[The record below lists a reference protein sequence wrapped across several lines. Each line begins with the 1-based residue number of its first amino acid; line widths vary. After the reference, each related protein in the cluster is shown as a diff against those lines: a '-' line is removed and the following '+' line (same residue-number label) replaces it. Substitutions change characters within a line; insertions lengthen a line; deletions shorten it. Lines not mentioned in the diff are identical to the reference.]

1 MKSANLLL
9 FVLRELKKTNV
20 RNQVKNFVTLASEQQ

>member
-9 FVLRELKKTNV
+9 FALRELKKTNV
-20 RNQVKNFVTLASEQQ
+20 RNQVKIFVTLASEQQ